1 MGLFTFFK
9 PRPNPKPDVKYSDAV
24 QALHAGILFE
34 DSGEFMG
41 WDVPIEENQLYVKKG
56 YRADRTI
63 YEWGDRVI
71 LNGLK
76 LPLSTIL
83 WKHKDDGKD
92 VPAIEF
98 SAVKEDAEKYFELIS
113 AHLKKTFGP
122 PKTIDEES
130 GKLLEWKVGIVK
142 VTLHLYEQYHT
153 DKLLFQIGRL

>member
-1 MGLFTFFK
+1 MGLFTFLK
-9 PRPNPKPDVKYSDAV
+9 PKYNPKPDVTYSDSV

-34 DSGEFMG
+34 DSGEFLG

-56 YRADRTI
+56 YRADRII

-92 VPAIEF
+92 VPVVEF
-98 SAVKEDAEKYFELIS
+98 SATKEDAEKYFKIILT
-113 AHLKKTFGP
+113 HLERIFGT
-122 PKTIDEES
+122 PKTIAEEP
-130 GKLLEWKVGIVK
+130 GNLLEWKVGIVK